1 MSSEIKMVR
10 DARNARLLQRLAAHR
25 SLLPHVAVC
34 GLIVVSFYAPFVWML
49 NQWFVV
55 EEYSPGPAV
64 PILASIALWHVLK
77 KHKALPTFPRR
88 CGRQLLLGAAVLALL
103 VYVGKEYPLTFPGLR
118 FLSALSFTILFA
130 SMTLLL
136 ISIGFLL
143 APKNPSAGARPAPR
157 GWMGMSL
164 LLFSLLVHF
173 FALRGDLARASIVA
187 YISLLFGITW
197 YLHGWSVAKTLL
209 FPFGMLLLMV
219 PIEFIDE
226 TFGVPLRL
234 MATSVSVYLMRMVG
248 LDVLQTGNW
257 FAIGSMEF
265 SVDAP
270 CSGLKSLIA
279 LTALGATF
287 AYVTQRTFFK
297 KLLLASCAIPIA
309 LVTNIVRLACVG
321 IFAQLINK
329 DFAVTVFHDQA
340 AVFLYVLAILIFMS
354 LDKKVFQAEWFR
366 VKNF

>member
-10 DARNARLLQRLAAHR
+10 DARNARLLQRLIAHR
-25 SLLPHVAVC
+25 SLLPYLAVC

-77 KHKALPTFPRR
+77 RQKALPALPRR
-88 CGRQLLLGAAVLALL
+88 RGRQLLLGAAVLALL
-103 VYVGKEYPLTFPGLR
+103 VYLGKEYPRTFPGLR
-118 FLSALSFTILFA
+118 FLSALSYTVLFA

-136 ISIGFLL
+136 ISIGSLL
-143 APKNPSAGARPAPR
+143 APKSQSAGARR
-157 GWMGMSL
+157 LVWMGMSL

-197 YLHGWSVAKTLL
+197 YLHGWGVAKTLM

-226 TFGVPLRL
+226 TLGVPLRL

>member
-1 MSSEIKMVR
+1 MKSSPPDLPKLKIIEG
-10 DARNARLLQRLAAHR
+10 LASDR
-25 SLLPHVAVC
+25 SVLSLAVASAI
-34 GLIVVSFYAPFVWML
+34 IVVSFYSPFAWML

-77 KHKALPTFPRR
+77 THKALPTLPRR
-88 CGRQLLLGAAVLALL
+88 RGRQLLLGAAVLALL
-103 VYVGKEYPLTFPGLR
+103 VYLGKEYPRTLPGLR
-118 FLSALSFTILFA
+118 FLSTLSYTVLFA
-130 SMTLLL
+130 SMTFLL

-143 APKNPSAGARPAPR
+143 APKNPSAGARR
-157 GWMGMSL
+157 LVWMGMAL

-187 YISLLFGITW
+187 YISLLFGLTW
-197 YLHGWSVAKTLL
+197 YLHGWSVAKTML
-209 FPFGMLLLMV
+209 FPFGMLLFMV

-226 TFGVPLRL
+226 TLGVPLRL

-287 AYVTQRTFFK
+287 AYVTQPTFFK